1 MKHGARNTVKAKITS
16 IKKGDIMSLVKFE
29 VSAPTEMSSVL
40 TTESL
45 EDLGVKVGDELKLAI
60 KAVHV
65 LPYKE

>member
-16 IKKGDIMSLVKFE
+16 IKRGDIMSLVKFE